1 MTEPV
6 TRPSLLARIRDLSD
20 SQAWAQFVESY
31 APVVLGYALRH
42 GLQEADADDLAQ
54 EVFRAV
60 ARAAPELRYDPARG
74 RFRAWLFTVTRNK
87 LRNLLAA
94 QKRDRCDNG
103 DSRGAGFLA
112 RQPAPAEEA
121 DLWDRECR
129 RQLFR
134 RAAEQVQ
141 GQFEETTWKAFWRVA
156 VEGGEPAAVARQLGI
171 SLGAVYIAKSR
182 VLKCLREQINAWH
195 EQEPE
200 L

>member
-1 MTEPV
+1 
-6 TRPSLLARIRDLSD
+6 LLARIRDLSD
-20 SQAWAQFVESY
+20 SQAWGQFVESY

-74 RFRAWLFTVTRNK
+74 RFRAWLFTITRNK

-94 QKRDRCDNG
+94 QKRDRCNNG
-103 DSRGAGFLA
+103 QNHGTDFLA

-121 DLWDRECR
+121 DLWERECR
-129 RQLFR
+129 RQFFH
-134 RAAEQVQ
+134 RAAEQVHD
-141 GQFEETTWKAFWRVA
+141 QFEESTWQAFWLVA
-156 VEGGEPAAVARQLGI
+156 VEGRQPAAVAAQLGI

-182 VLKCLREQINAWH
+182 VLKCLREQIDAWR
-195 EQEPE
+195 EQEPA

>member
-20 SQAWAQFVESY
+20 CQAWGQFVESY

-74 RFRAWLFTVTRNK
+74 RFRAWLFTITRNK

-94 QKRDRCDNG
+94 RKHRGCG
-103 DSRGAGFLA
+103 DSQLAGLA
-112 RQPAPAEEA
+112 LHPAATDTE
-121 DLWDRECR
+121 LWEQERR
-129 RQLFR
+129 RQLFH

-141 GQFEETTWKAFWRVA
+141 VHFEESTWQAFWLMA
-156 VEGGEPAAVARQLGI
+156 VEGCEAAAVAGQLGI
-171 SLGAVYIAKSR
+171 TLGAVYIAKSR
-182 VLKCLREQINAWH
+182 VLKCLREQIDAWRD
-195 EQEPE
+195 QESAP
-200 L
+200 

>member
-20 SQAWAQFVESY
+20 HQAWGQFVESY

-42 GLQEADADDLAQ
+42 GLQDADADDLAQ

-60 ARAAPELRYDPARG
+60 ARAAPALRYDPARG

-87 LRNLLAA
+87 LRSLLTSR
-94 QKRDRCDNG
+94 KRDHCDQGHRGG
-103 DSRGAGFLA
+103 DGLLA
-112 RQPAPAEEA
+112 RQPAPIDDA
-121 DLWDRECR
+121 DLWERECR

-141 GQFEETTWKAFWRVA
+141 GQFAPTTWTAFWLVA
-156 VEGGEPAAVARQLGI
+156 VEGHEAAAVAGQLGI

-182 VLKCLREQINAWH
+182 VLKGLREQIDAWRD
-195 EQEPE
+195 QEPA

>member
-6 TRPSLLARIRDLSD
+6 TRASLLARIRDLSD
-20 SQAWAQFVESY
+20 TQAWGQFVESY
-31 APVVLGYALRH
+31 APVVLGYALRQ

-74 RFRAWLFTVTRNK
+74 RFRAWLFTITRNK

-94 QKRDRCDNG
+94 QKRGRCENG
-103 DSRGAGFLA
+103 DSHGSGLLA
-112 RQPAPAEEA
+112 RQPGPPDEA
-121 DLWDRECR
+121 DLWERECR

-134 RAAEQVQ
+134 RAAVLVQ
-141 GQFEETTWKAFWRVA
+141 GQFEESTWQAFWRVA
-156 VEGGEPAAVARQLGI
+156 VEGGEPAVVAGQLGI

-182 VLKCLREQINAWH
+182 VLKCLREQIDAWR
-195 EQEPE
+195 EEE
-200 L
+200 SAL

>member
-60 ARAAPELRYDPARG
+60 ARAAPDLRYDPARG

-103 DSRGAGFLA
+103 DSRGPGFLA
-112 RQPAPAEEA
+112 RHPAPAEEA

-141 GQFEETTWKAFWRVA
+141 GQFEETTWQAFWRVA

-182 VLKCLREQINAWH
+182 VLKCLREQIDAWQ